1 MLLSFG
7 SGTETNTFHSIDV
20 CVILKIVSI
29 QTYYHVCVST
39 FFSRQLEES
48 GDRVKSSEWFE
59 KGAEYDCPYSALEA
73 WRIKQKPQVN
83 CYYTILLVGRHVKCA

>member
-1 MLLSFG
+1 MCNAPSIVLVDVSHTEEFVYPNKLSR
-7 SGTETNTFHSIDV
+7 V
-20 CVILKIVSI
+20 CVYLL
-29 QTYYHVCVST
+29 
-39 FFSRQLEES
+39 FSCQLEES

-83 CYYTILLVGRHVKCA
+83 C